1 VLGEAGRYDHFA
13 LNGYKRDTTP
23 NLLKVSDLINYPNL
37 HSCGTETAV
46 SVPCMFFPYDR
57 SDYSDRKAKS
67 TESVID
73 VLSHAGVNVI

>member
-23 NLLKVSDLINYPNL
+23 NL

-46 SVPCMFFPYDR
+46 SVPCMFSPYDR